1 MRISVVRLKRSQG
14 ETVLT
19 AHALLSASSSKR
31 WLTCTPS
38 ARLEAT
44 LPEIRRPAGAFDVS
58 AEGTLA
64 HSLAEIRLRLYY
76 NQIGNEEYNRE
87 YEIIKIHNIYK
98 NYSDEDRAD
107 FEANVDNY
115 VLYVRSQIGDGD
127 TPLFEQRVDFSDWVP
142 DGFGTADVI
151 ILSKH
156 KVRVIDLK
164 FGKGIAVDAKGNTQL
179 RLYALGAY
187 SKFQDQYPDIR
198 EVEYTIHQPRLDSI
212 TTDSLSLNRLLD
224 WANTYVKKQAKKA
237 WAGSGEFVPGEH
249 CQFCKAKGQ
258 CRARSDFNNQIAA
271 QEFRDPPLLS
281 EEEVSEILTKASEIK
296 SWLGD
301 VEDFALSRAITKGEC
316 PVGYKLG
323 TTVTHRKIVDSQ
335 FAAVILKEK
344 GLDESQ
350 LWETPKLK
358 SVSALEKLAPKG
370 QVVAWLGDLI
380 QRPLGNP
387 KLVKIKDTTKEDFT

>member
-1 MRISVVRLKRSQG
+1 M
-14 ETVLT
+14 T

-38 ARLEAT
+38 SRLEAT
-44 LPEIRRPAGAFDVS
+44 LPEIKRPSGAFDVS

-64 HSLAEIRLRLYY
+64 HALGEIRLRLYY
-76 NQIGNEEYNRE
+76 NQISTEEYNRE

-98 NYSDEDRAD
+98 NYSEEDRAD
-107 FEANVDNY
+107 FEAHVDNY

-187 SKFQDQYPDIR
+187 SKFQEEFPDIR

-212 TTDSLSLNRLLD
+212 TTDTLSIDRLLD

-258 CRARSDFNNQIAA
+258 CRARADFNNEIAK

-281 EEEVSEILTKASEIK
+281 EEEISSILDKASQIK
-296 SWLGD
+296 SWLSD
-301 VEDFALSRAITKGEC
+301 IEDHALSKAVTNGVC
-316 PVGYKLG
+316 PTGYKLG
-323 TTVTHRKIVDSQ
+323 TTSTHRKISDVQ
-335 FAAVILKEK
+335 FAAVVLKEK
-344 GLDESQ
+344 GIPESS
-350 LWETPKLK
+350 LWEAPKLK

-370 QVVAWLGDLI
+370 QVVAWLGDLV
-380 QRPLGNP
+380 QRPVGNP
-387 KLVKIKDTTKEDFT
+387 KLVKIKDTTTEDFS

>member
-1 MRISVVRLKRSQG
+1 M
-14 ETVLT
+14 T

-38 ARLEAT
+38 SRLEAT
-44 LPEIRRPAGAFDVS
+44 LPEIKRPAGAFDVS

-64 HSLAEIRLRLYY
+64 HALAEIRLRLHYD
-76 NQIGNEEYNRE
+76 QISHEEYERE
-87 YEIIKIHNIYK
+87 YEIIKLHNIYK
-98 NYSDEDRAD
+98 NYSEEDRAD
-107 FEANVDNY
+107 FEAHVDNY

-164 FGKGIAVDAKGNTQL
+164 FGKGIPVDAKGNTQL

-187 SKFQDQYPDIR
+187 SKFQEEYPEIH

-212 TTDSLSLNRLLD
+212 TTDNLSLSRLLD

-258 CRARSDFNNQIAA
+258 CRARADFNNAVAQ
-271 QEFRDPPLLS
+271 QEFRDPPLLNDD
-281 EEEVSEILTKASEIK
+281 EISDILGKASQIK

-301 VEDFALSRAITKGEC
+301 IEDYALAKAVTQGEC
-316 PVGYKLG
+316 PTGYKLG
-323 TTVTHRKIVDSQ
+323 TTSTHRKITDAH
-335 FAAVILKEK
+335 FAATVLKEK
-344 GLDESQ
+344 GIDESL
-350 LWETPKLK
+350 LWEAPKLK

-370 QVVAWLGDLI
+370 QVVAWLGDLV
-380 QRPLGNP
+380 QRPVGSP
-387 KLVKIKDTTKEDFT
+387 KLVKIKDTTREDFS